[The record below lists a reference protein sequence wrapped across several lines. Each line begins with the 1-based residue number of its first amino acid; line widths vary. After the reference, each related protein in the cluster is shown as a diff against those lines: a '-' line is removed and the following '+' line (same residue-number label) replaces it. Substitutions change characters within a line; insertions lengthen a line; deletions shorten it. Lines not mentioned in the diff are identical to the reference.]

1 LDISCLS
8 ARETNDVIWSIS
20 PSTQH
25 GKKRSHRQNPKVPAR
40 ATRSSVRLKVWFT
53 FLWIGRLEMPSLQLV
68 QLVTIRSSSY
78 RKGSCGIEDWSR
90 KRLVSELG
98 SARFDFDPPM
108 NLGSRSTYVI
118 LSSPLSSVRIAC
130 FLPSQRA
137 SPLITIAIFGK
148 EAVYLQEYTHVVSR
162 RELRVYLEIPSWTLP
177 LYHFQIKR
185 SGLQVR

>member
-1 LDISCLS
+1 
-8 ARETNDVIWSIS
+8 
-20 PSTQH
+20 
-25 GKKRSHRQNPKVPAR
+25 
-40 ATRSSVRLKVWFT
+40 
-53 FLWIGRLEMPSLQLV
+53 MPSLQLV

-98 SARFDFDPPM
+98 SATFEFDPPM

-148 EAVYLQEYTHVVSR
+148 EAVYLQEPCSFSPRAPGLLRNSILNIAVISLSNQKVWSSGKVRFWLALLCLCPCSR
-162 RELRVYLEIPSWTLP
+162 CYYLLCCFLS
-177 LYHFQIKR
+177 Y
-185 SGLQVR
+185 